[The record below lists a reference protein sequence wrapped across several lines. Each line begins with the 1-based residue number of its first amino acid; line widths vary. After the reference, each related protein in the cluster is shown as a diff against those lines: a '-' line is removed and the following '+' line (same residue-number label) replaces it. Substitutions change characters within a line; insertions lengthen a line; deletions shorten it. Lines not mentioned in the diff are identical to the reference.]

1 MVSPGNIPNSVEMV
15 YLNDNNIV
23 EIMPYTFFQKENLKK
38 VRRRERDKK
47 GERGREGER
56 DRLRERNCVFRVG

>member
-38 VRRRERDKK
+38 VRKRERDK
-47 GERGREGER
+47 GRMREREIEREG
-56 DRLRERNCVFRVG
+56 NCVCRVE